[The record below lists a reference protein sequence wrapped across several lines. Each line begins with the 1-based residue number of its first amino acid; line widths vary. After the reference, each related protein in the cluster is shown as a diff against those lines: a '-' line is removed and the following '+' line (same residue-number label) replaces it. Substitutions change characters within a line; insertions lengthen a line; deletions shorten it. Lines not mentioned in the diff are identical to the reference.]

1 MGNNKNGLYK
11 YFDWLEHSVSTWFG
25 VVKSFVFSLMRF
37 AKKYFYSLIY
47 SQSLSGFT
55 KCDDMKD
62 RTLPRVLV
70 ASFLSSHVE
79 ACYCHAINV
88 SWVVKF
94 LTQGCKII

>member
-55 KCDDMKD
+55 KCDDVGGSNFASSFGGLISIVSRWGML
-62 RTLPRVLV
+62 LP
-70 ASFLSSHVE
+70 
-79 ACYCHAINV
+79 CY
-88 SWVVKF
+88 
-94 LTQGCKII
+94 